1 MAGLVVMCAAFVVA
15 GIDGGSVMVMSDS
28 VSPSFGSDQQ
38 SWATDCVFS
47 ANRTRILQF
56 SLQQKS
62 VGARTGRADINLP
75 PPERRKIAGG
85 REMIAC

>member
-56 SLQQKS
+56 SLLQKS
-62 VGARTGRADINLP
+62 VG
-75 PPERRKIAGG
+75 PEQGEQILIFHLRKVGKLQVDG
-85 REMIAC
+85 K